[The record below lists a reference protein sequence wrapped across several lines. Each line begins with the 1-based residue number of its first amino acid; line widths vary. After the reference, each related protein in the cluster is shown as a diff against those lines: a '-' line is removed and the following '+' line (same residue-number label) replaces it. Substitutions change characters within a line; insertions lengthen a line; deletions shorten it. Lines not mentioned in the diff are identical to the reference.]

1 MHPRQRVG
9 LAVLGGS
16 SRGSCGAG
24 GRAQGRR
31 GRAPWGQAK
40 GEACGHSPALACLV
54 AGRLRQAAAL
64 PGLGILSPPPP
75 AAAPA
80 GTLQGWTM
88 LIPRPALLLPLFRKG
103 RMGTVP
109 SSARGSPRYPRL
121 GRKVLPAALGRAGS
135 FSGQRWILGPS
146 HPDLV
151 CVGYLPARG
160 AMLLPAAQAGHRL
173 GSLRPLQV
181 C

>member
-1 MHPRQRVG
+1 MRLRQRVG
-9 LAVLGGS
+9 VAVLGGS
-16 SRGSCGAG
+16 SRGSC
-24 GRAQGRR
+24 RAQGRR

-40 GEACGHSPALACLV
+40 GKACLV
-54 AGRLRQAAAL
+54 SGRLRQAAAL
-64 PGLGILSPPPP
+64 PGLGVLSPSPP

-109 SSARGSPRYPRL
+109 SSAQGSPRYPRL
-121 GRKVLPAALGRAGS
+121 GMKVLPAALGRAGS
-135 FSGQRWILGPS
+135 FSEQRWILGAS

-151 CVGYLPARG
+151 CVGYLPTRR

-173 GSLRPLQV
+173 GSLRPLRV
-181 C
+181 R